1 MVDVHRVPAE
11 TATNTVIVA
20 PVRRSGPPPGSSRLR
35 ALLHT
40 VVPPLGVF
48 GLVIGIWYIY
58 STIIGEVERKIS
70 LPYFHDVIQ
79 ESFFDG
85 DNRTELFEAT
95 IVSARVALV
104 GLAIAIALG
113 VSIAILMSQANWIER
128 SLYPYAVLMQTVPIL
143 ALVPLIGLRLGYGF
157 SARVIVVVII
167 ALFPIITNTLFG
179 LKSSSAAYHDLFTL
193 HSAGRPTRLRKLMFP
208 SSIPA
213 MFTGFQISAGL
224 AVVGAIVGGFFF
236 GRGPKGLG
244 NRIQLYTGRSRVEE
258 LIGAIIMSALLGVL
272 VFWFFGW
279 AKDRLTRSWLD
290 SAGSS

>member
-1 MVDVHRVPAE
+1 MTAVE
-11 TATNTVIVA
+11 TASASATTA
-20 PVRRSGPPPGSSRLR
+20 PPVPVSPVPKDSKLRST
-35 ALLHT
+35 LHT
-40 VVPPLGVF
+40 IVPPIAVF
-48 GLVIGIWYIY
+48 GLVIGLWYIY
-58 STIIGEVERKIS
+58 STAIGEVERKIS

-79 ESFFDG
+79 ESFFNS
-85 DNRTELFEAT
+85 DNRSELFEAT

-104 GLAIAIALG
+104 GLGIAIVLGVAIAI
-113 VSIAILMSQANWIER
+113 VMSQASWIER

-143 ALVPLIGLRLGYGF
+143 ALVPLIGLRFGFGF

-290 SAGSS
+290 SAGPS